1 MFSKTMLLLDIHVI
15 HCVKWGPWPFR
26 AGRKVRDHAV
36 EILHFTDEETET
48 KKARDVAQ
56 VA

>member
-1 MFSKTMLLLDIHVI
+1 MLLLDIHVI

-48 KKARDVAQ
+48 KRARDVAQ